1 MNLFRKTF
9 SSRKGF
15 TLVELMVVIVIL
27 ASLVALGSIAVVQ
40 VLRGSENTKRTA
52 FAKTI
57 HSAIMAY
64 KNENGEWPIP
74 DATSYNN
81 STVTYGTVNSS
92 NRADKGNAE
101 VIMLLYGRDANGRR
115 DETMRAYITDSS
127 ALYVVRGNSM
137 QLLDDALASG
147 GVSAND
153 MIGFP
158 ITMRKTNVS
167 QYRNLSQAQAF
178 APIQISFDFDL
189 DHYSVSVPTDM
200 DFGKV
205 VRLH

>member
-115 DETMRAYITDSS
+115 DETMRAYITESS

-158 ITMRKTNVS
+158 ITMRKTNVA

>member
-1 MNLFRKTF
+1 MNLFRKAF

-158 ITMRKTNVS
+158 ITMRKTNVA

>member
-1 MNLFRKTF
+1 MNLFRKAF

>member
-158 ITMRKTNVS
+158 ITMRKTNVA

>member
-115 DETMRAYITDSS
+115 DKTMRAYITDSS

-158 ITMRKTNVS
+158 ITMRKTNVA